1 MNWASASDFLDMGGH
16 ALYVWG
22 AYALTAA
29 ACCWE
34 LTMLTQ
40 RRRRAQDEA
49 RDRAHNTPS
58 STRRHDAA

>member
-22 AYALTAA
+22 ALALTAV

-40 RRRRAQDEA
+40 RRRRAQEEA
-49 RDRAHNTPS
+49 RDHTLNTAP
-58 STRRHDAA
+58 STRGT